1 MEGVWRQW
9 IADAP
14 TRRKER
20 GKHAWKSL
28 APVYGAL
35 RPDQCNRLV
44 SRDYAA
50 RRMAR
55 GISAGTVIR
64 ELGMLRAALQWAD
77 RNTPADFEMP
87 ESPPPRDRH
96 LSRAEYEALLAAAGH
111 AHVRLFIILALATA
125 GRASAILDLTWDR
138 VDFDRGLIRLSA
150 GGPGE
155 RTKGRATVPM
165 TQRAREALKEAD
177 ARRTCDY
184 VIEWGGSNVSSIK
197 KGFAL
202 ACARAKLKGV
212 TPHVL
217 RHTSAVWLA
226 EAGVP
231 MEQIAAYL
239 GHSDPTTTARIY
251 ARFSPTF
258 LAGAAAAL
266 D

>member
-1 MEGVWRQW
+1 MEGVWKSW

-14 TRRKER
+14 TRRQER

-28 APVYGAL
+28 GPFYGAL
-35 RPDQCNRLV
+35 RPDQCSRLV
-44 SRDYAA
+44 SREYAA

-64 ELGMLRAALQWAD
+64 ELGMLRAALQWHD
-77 RNTPADFEMP
+77 RNTVADFEMP
-87 ESPPPRDRH
+87 ESPPPRERH
-96 LSRAEYEALLAAAGH
+96 LTRAEYEALVSAADR
-111 AHVRLFIILALATA
+111 AHVKLFIVLALATA

-165 TQRAREALKEAD
+165 TSRAREALTEAHK
-177 ARRTCDY
+177 RRTCDY
-184 VIEWGGSNVSSIK
+184 VIEWGGAQVASIK

-202 ACARAKLKGV
+202 TCARAGLKGV
-212 TPHVL
+212 TPHVM
-217 RHTSAVWLA
+217 RHTAAVYLA

-239 GHSDPTTTARIY
+239 GHSDPTTTARVY

-258 LAGAAAAL
+258 LASAAAAL